1 MKVKPNL
8 STAKLWNISFG
19 FFGVQI
25 AYALQT
31 ANISRIFQTMGAD
44 PKSLSFFWV
53 LPPLMGLI
61 VQPFVGKWSDN
72 TWTKWGRRVPYLIV
86 GAAIS
91 VLVMCLLPNI
101 SGMTSVFWVSMLLG
115 AIILMLLDTSLNMAM
130 QPFKMMVGDMVNE
143 EQKTKAYSIQSLLVN
158 AGQVVGSI
166 LPFVLAYMISDPS
179 FSNAKTAA
187 IPALGKMSE
196 FANGAVFSGIPA
208 NLTWSFYIGAFI
220 LLLCVV
226 YTCINV
232 KEMPPEEFAL
242 YQEPKPE
249 GEKSEGMLTLLK
261 KAPKTF
267 WQVGLVQFFCWAAFL
282 FMWSYTTGAIADT
295 VWNNFDSN
303 SKEFQAAG
311 DWTGVIFGVQSLAA
325 VAWAAVIPMFRD
337 KKHVYAIS
345 LALGA
350 AGFFII
356 PFTFN
361 QWLLI
366 VPFIM
371 IGCTW
376 AAMLAL
382 PFTMVTN
389 ALEGNPHMGT
399 YLGLFNG
406 TICLPQIVAALAGFG
421 LMHLIQSIIGNPSG
435 GHKYMLMISAVLLVI
450 GVFCVYMIKET
461 SGRKEPQPAKAEK

>member
-44 PKSLSFFWV
+44 PKALSFFWV

-86 GAAIS
+86 GAAVS

-158 AGQVVGSI
+158 SGQVVGSI
-166 LPFVLAYMISDPS
+166 LPFVLAWMISDPS
-179 FSNAKTAA
+179 FTTHEIEGNA
-187 IPALGKMSE
+187 IGKMSE

-208 NLTWSFYIGAFI
+208 NLTWSFYIGALI

-242 YQEPKPE
+242 YQEPKTE
-249 GEKSEGMLTLLK
+249 ETKSESMFALLK

-282 FMWSYTTGAIADT
+282 YMWNNTTGAIADT
-295 VWNNFDSN
+295 VWNTFDSN
-303 SKEFQAAG
+303 SKAFQAAG

-325 VAWAAVIPMFRD
+325 VAWAAVIPKFRD

-350 AGFFII
+350 AGFFIV

-361 QWLLI
+361 QWLLVI
-366 VPFIM
+366 PFAM

-389 ALEGNPHMGT
+389 ALEGDPHMGT

-406 TICLPQIVAALAGFG
+406 TICLPQIIAALAGFG
-421 LMHLIQSIIGNPSG
+421 FMHIIQSIIGNPHG
-435 GHKYMLMISAVLLVI
+435 GHKYMLFISAALLAI
-450 GVFCVYMIKET
+450 GVFFVYRIKES
-461 SGRKEPQPAKAEK
+461 SGRKKLQPVEAEK

>member
-1 MKVKPNL
+1 MKTKPNL
-8 STAKLWNISFG
+8 STAQLWNISFG

-44 PKSLSFFWV
+44 PKALSFFWV

-61 VQPFVGKWSDN
+61 VQPFVGKWSDK
-72 TWTKWGRRVPYLIV
+72 TWTRWGRRIPYLIA
-86 GAAIS
+86 GAAVS

-101 SGMTSVFWVSMLLG
+101 SAISSVFWISMLLG

-158 AGQVVGSI
+158 SGQVVGSI
-166 LPFVLAYMISDPS
+166 LPFVLAWMISDPS
-179 FSNAKTAA
+179 FSSPEIAGNA
-187 IPALGKMSE
+187 IGKMSD
-196 FANGAVFSGIPA
+196 FATGAVYSGIPA

-226 YTCINV
+226 YTSMNV

-242 YQEPKPE
+242 YQEPQTE
-249 GEKSEGMLTLLK
+249 QSSSESMFALLK
-261 KAPKTF
+261 KAPGAF

-282 FMWSYTTGAIADT
+282 YMWNNTTGAIADT
-295 VWNNFDSN
+295 VWNTLDSN
-303 SKEFQAAG
+303 SKAFQAAG
-311 DWTGVIFGVQSLAA
+311 NWTGVLFGVESLAA
-325 VAWAAVIPMFRD
+325 VAWAALIPSFKNR
-337 KKHVYAIS
+337 KTVYALS

-350 AGFFII
+350 IGFFAI
-356 PFTFN
+356 PFITN

-366 VPFIM
+366 IPFAL

-376 AAMLAL
+376 SAMLAL

-406 TICLPQIVAALAGFG
+406 TICVPQIVAAVAGYGF
-421 LMHLIQSIIGNPSG
+421 MAVIQSTFTNGEG
-435 GHKYMLMISAVLLVI
+435 GHKYMLFISAILLAI
-450 GVFCVYMIKET
+450 GVACVYAIKEK
-461 SGRKEPQPAKAEK
+461 SNKQPSTVETDK